1 MTVPAQ
7 RPLHIVYG
15 GTFDPVH
22 RGHVAIARAARSAL
36 LHAGVSIAAF
46 DFLPNADPPHRA
58 LPGAAA
64 GHRVAMLWL
73 ALASETGFG
82 IDLRELRRGGASY
95 MVDTL
100 AELRAELL
108 PQTPLVLLLGEDAWH
123 GFTRW
128 QRWQQIPML
137 AHVLVVNRPHAGGAG
152 LPEVLSDWEREHAI
166 DPIGLARAPAGGVCH
181 LVLPPEASAATAAR
195 AAVAAADTDAI
206 ERLLSAEVAAYIA
219 RHGLYK
225 GSTMQAPPA
234 SS

>member
-1 MTVPAQ
+1 MQ

-58 LPGAAA
+58 PPGAGAA
-64 GHRVAMLWL
+64 HRVAMLWL
-73 ALASETGFG
+73 ALASEAGFG

-123 GFTRW
+123 GFARW
-128 QRWQQIPML
+128 QRWQQIPAL
-137 AHVLVVNRPHAGGAG
+137 AHLLVVNRPHAEGAG
-152 LPEVLSDWEREHAI
+152 LPGLLSDWEREHAT
-166 DPIGLARAPAGGVCH
+166 DPIGLASAPAGGICH
-181 LVLPPEASAATAAR
+181 LVLPPEASAATEAR

-206 ERLLSAEVAAYIA
+206 ERLLPAEVASYIA
-219 RHGLYK
+219 RHGLYL
-225 GSTMQAPPA
+225 SPPPQAPLA